1 MRNTVKDKM
10 PWKKIDELEQ
20 VFKNTLR
27 EKLWVSVYDLN
38 EEIVDL
44 KELERPTKV
53 AKLNILSKSI
63 MEYDQMLFGEVQND
77 REQNPRMY
85 FYNFIIYMDSTSDR
99 EDYQRLV
106 DMKENWYYASFEKG
120 SWENEY
126 KGEIERSGSPVI
138 YQKHRIYISDC
149 PLLNYELQEIKD
161 EYDDRITIASEND
174 FVVSYLNTLLKDI
187 HFSSAN
193 IFKVGNGNLI
203 QIKGTNID
211 NQCEYNA
218 MYDVGYHY
226 KEHPYDKR
234 NRYGYAVRAFGR
246 IKPDIVFL
254 SHWDDDHIMGCVYA
268 PKDVFDCPWIAP
280 EITKNAIGAKRL
292 ARYLS
297 VKGKLTLI
305 KRESQDRKLIS
316 PKSKNKNQKL
326 VTIKSKNGEISFYLG
341 QNKRIDG
348 LTKENCGGLAI
359 EIINGTTN
367 DRVESLF
374 CGDVPY
380 RAIENTVWN
389 NRKIGYDNLIV
400 PHHGSKMK
408 YTPLKVKNSGTA
420 IICCN
425 DNANN
430 PKNYYRP
437 VSGHVNALQRTSGNL
452 GYQVLLTERASG
464 YCIHIKLD

>member
-1 MRNTVKDKM
+1 MRKRNNKI
-10 PWKKIDELEQ
+10 PWKERDELEQ

-27 EKLWVSVYDLN
+27 EGLWVSVYDLN
-38 EEIVDL
+38 EKTLDL
-44 KELERPTKV
+44 KKLEMPTKV

-63 MEYDQMLFGEVQND
+63 MEYDQKLFEEAQND
-77 REQNPRMY
+77 REKSPRMY
-85 FYNFIIYMDSTSDR
+85 FYNFSIYMDSTSDR
-99 EDYQRLV
+99 KDYQRLV
-106 DMKENWYYASFEKG
+106 DMKDNWYHASFEKG
-120 SWENEY
+120 GLGTEY

-138 YQKHRIYISDC
+138 YQQHSIYISDC
-149 PLLNYELQEIKD
+149 LLLNCESQKIKD
-161 EYDDRITIASEND
+161 EYDDRIIIASEDD
-174 FVVSYLNTLLKDI
+174 FVGRYMNILLKDI

-203 QIKGTNID
+203 QIKGKNEITR
-211 NQCEYNA
+211 CEYNA

-268 PKDVFDCPWIAP
+268 SKDVFDCPWIAP

-297 VKGKLTLI
+297 AKRKLTLI
-305 KRESQDRKLIS
+305 KRESQDRKLTIQ
-316 PKSKNKNQKL
+316 KSENEDL
-326 VTIKSKNGEISFYLG
+326 ELMPIKSKNGEISFYLG

-359 EIINGTTN
+359 EIINEAPNGL
-367 DRVESLF
+367 VESLF

-389 NRKIGYDNLIV
+389 NRKTGYDNLIV

-408 YTPLKVKNSGTA
+408 YSPLKVKSSGKA

-425 DNANN
+425 ANANN
-430 PKNYYRP
+430 PKNNYRP
-437 VSGHVNALQRTSGNL
+437 VAEHVKALQGASGNQ
-452 GYQVLLTERASG
+452 GYQVLLTEQELR
-464 YCIHIKLD
+464 YCIRIKLD